1 MVWKLERKQHRVYPR
16 NPLVAVVADLR
27 FHPILKI
34 ASKVPDFQEAVRS
47 VFTEYQEQAQQ
58 FVAVQP
64 FGPMQVSQGMGYVFR
79 KSNGTAALTL
89 TTTSLTLD
97 SRQHADR
104 DQLINEA
111 CLGFDA
117 LLALYKPVNA
127 IRFGVRYINII
138 DRQPIMAD
146 LGHEVGWDELI
157 TDTFC
162 SEPTGMADAE
172 GTLYSVEVNSAMTD
186 GGLTVRYGV
195 LADPKDSRVKFRFD
209 SDRYVDGPVDTSQ
222 IRTMLARFADD
233 IYAVF
238 TAAKGPA
245 LEEWMMKGEPAS

>member
-1 MVWKLERKQHRVYPR
+1 MVWKLERKEHRVYPR
-16 NPLVAVVADLR
+16 NPLAAVVADLR

-34 ASKVPDFQEAVRS
+34 GSKVPDFQEAVRS

-64 FGPMQVSQGMGYVFR
+64 FGPMQVTQGMGYIFR

-117 LLALYKPVNA
+117 LLALYKPVSA
-127 IRFGVRYINII
+127 IRFGLRYINII
-138 DRQPIMAD
+138 DRQPISSD
-146 LGHEVGWDELI
+146 LGHAVDWGDLV
-157 TDTFC
+157 TDKFC
-162 SEPTGMADAE
+162 SVPSGLADAD
-172 GTLYSVEVNSAMTD
+172 GSLYSVEVSSPMSE
-186 GGLTVRYGV
+186 GGLTVRYG
-195 LADPKDSRVKFRFD
+195 LLPDAKDNREKFRFD

-222 IRTMLARFADD
+222 VRGLLARFADD

-238 TAAKGPA
+238 MAAKGPA
-245 LEEWMMKGEPAS
+245 LEEWMMKGGSAS

>member
-1 MVWKLERKQHRVYPR
+1 MYPR
-16 NPLVAVVADLR
+16 NPLAAVVADLR

-34 ASKVPDFQEAVRS
+34 GSKVPDFQEAVRS

-64 FGPMQVSQGMGYVFR
+64 FGPMQVTQGMGYIFR
-79 KSNGTAALTL
+79 KSNGKAALTL

-111 CLGFDA
+111 CLGFEA
-117 LLALYKPVNA
+117 LIALYKPVSA
-127 IRFGVRYINII
+127 IRFGLRYINII
-138 DRQPIMAD
+138 DREPIAQD
-146 LGHEVGWDELI
+146 LRRHVEWNDLV
-157 TDTFC
+157 TNTFC
-162 SEPTGMADAE
+162 SVPSGMADAE
-172 GTLYSVEVNSAMTD
+172 GTHYSVEVSSTMTE
-186 GGLTVRYGV
+186 GGLTVRYG
-195 LADPKDSRVKFRFD
+195 LLPDARDNREKFRFD
-209 SDRYVDGPVDTSQ
+209 SDRYVDGPIDGGQ
-222 IRTMLARFADD
+222 IRAMLARFADD

-245 LEEWMMKGEPAS
+245 LEEWMMKGRSAS